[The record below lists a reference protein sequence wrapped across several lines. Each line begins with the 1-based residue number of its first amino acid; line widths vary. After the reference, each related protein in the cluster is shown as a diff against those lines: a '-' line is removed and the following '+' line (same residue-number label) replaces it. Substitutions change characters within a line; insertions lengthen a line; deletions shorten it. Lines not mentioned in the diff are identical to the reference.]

1 MPIDNTTITDGRVRL
16 IKAVAAAFVV
26 VGIVDLVLVLL
37 KLADLS
43 PHGRMSVAWIGDI
56 IIGLG
61 LLRFNRGAYIAALW
75 WASLKLILNC
85 VWLIWLIVVGVQ
97 ISQSDCRGSAVLAAF
112 QGAMTLPALLLAGLI
127 VLTVWQLWVLSRRY
141 TRLLFGCGEFGAPT
155 PRNRP
160 AGRPQPAPRRSP

>member
-1 MPIDNTTITDGRVRL
+1 MPPDNTSITDGRVRL

-26 VGIVDLVLVLL
+26 VGIVDLVFVLL

-43 PHGRMSVAWIGDI
+43 PHGRMSVVWIGDI

-61 LLRFNRGAYIAALW
+61 LLRFSRGAYIAALW
-75 WASLKLILNC
+75 WTSLKLILNC

-97 ISQSDCRGSAVLAAF
+97 ISQSDCQGSAILAAF

-127 VLTVWQLWVLSRRY
+127 ALAVWQLWVLSRPY
-141 TRLLFGCGEFGAPT
+141 TRLLFGCGEFGTAAVQ
-155 PRNRP
+155 NRGV
-160 AGRPQPAPRRSP
+160 GRPQPGPRRSP